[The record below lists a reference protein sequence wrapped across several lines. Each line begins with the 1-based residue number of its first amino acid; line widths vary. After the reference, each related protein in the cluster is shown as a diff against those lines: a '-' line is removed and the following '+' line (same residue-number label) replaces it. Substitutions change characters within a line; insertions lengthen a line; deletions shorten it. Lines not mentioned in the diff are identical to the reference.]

1 MIFSESVAASSR
13 FMHTAAPTTRTPAE
27 HPHYPISLSDLAQA
41 LDHSDEGF
49 ALTDP
54 EGNYV
59 YINEAH
65 LRMYGYEKPQDLLGR
80 SWRTLY
86 MPEWVRHF
94 EEAVLPII
102 PRDLVWRGQVLGK
115 RRNGSSFLA
124 GVTLTLLP
132 DGKIT
137 CNCRDESVRREPP
150 HAPSGAAA
158 ADSDSRAALR
168 ELGER
173 LVAGLPAKFRRP
185 LEMLNGYASFFMSE
199 LAAGRDL
206 EEDSLRAGLAEID
219 ATGRRLAEQMQ
230 RLELVAELAARDG
243 SGARGEQSG
252 HAREKWTHQLTAV
265 CRKQA
270 EAAGRSGDL
279 HVVFDDAALAI
290 AYAELECVVLELLVN
305 ALQSTRPG
313 DKVQVGGR
321 LATGAYELRVCDEG
335 VGLPRGELGDPVGR
349 PFGQTAPCGFGL
361 AVVQFILRKN
371 GAAIEVDHARADVT
385 CLKVTLPLQGS
396 RRSPTPAAAR
406 TRAIR

>member
-1 MIFSESVAASSR
+1 MR
-13 FMHTAAPTTRTPAE
+13 TAAPTQRTPAE

-65 LRMYGYEKPQDLLGR
+65 LRMYGYERPQDLLGR

-86 MPEWVRHF
+86 TPEWVRHF
-94 EEAVLPII
+94 EEAVLPIM

-115 RRNGSSFLA
+115 RRNGASFLA

-137 CNCRDESVRREPP
+137 CNCRDESARREPP
-150 HAPSGAAA
+150 DAPSGATAE
-158 ADSDSRAALR
+158 DSESRAALR

-206 EEDSLRAGLAEID
+206 ETDSLRTGLTEID
-219 ATGRRLAEQMQ
+219 ATGRRLAEQMR
-230 RLELVAELAARDG
+230 RLDLVAELAARDELKG
-243 SGARGEQSG
+243 RAQQSG
-252 HAREKWTHQLTAV
+252 LAHEKWPHQLTGA
-265 CRKQA
+265 CRKKA
-270 EAAGRSGDL
+270 EAAGRSSDL
-279 HVVFDDAALAI
+279 CVSLDDAALAI
-290 AYAELECVVLELLVN
+290 GYAELECVVLELLVN
-305 ALQSTRPG
+305 ALQSSHPG
-313 DKVQVGGR
+313 DTVQVCGR
-321 LATGAYELRVCDEG
+321 PMLGAYELRVCDEG

-349 PFGQTAPCGFGL
+349 PFGQTTPCGFGL

-371 GAAIEVDHARADVT
+371 GAAIEVDSSRQDMT
-385 CLKVTLPLQGS
+385 CLKVTLPLRDS
-396 RRSPTPAAAR
+396 RKSPAPAAAR
-406 TRAIR
+406 SRTIR

>member
-1 MIFSESVAASSR
+1 
-13 FMHTAAPTTRTPAE
+13 MHTAAPTTRTPAE

-65 LRMYGYEKPQDLLGR
+65 LRMYGYEKPQELLGR

-86 MPEWVRHF
+86 TPEWVRHF
-94 EEAVLPII
+94 EDAVLPII

-115 RRNGSSFLA
+115 RRNGTSFLA
-124 GVTLTLLP
+124 GVTLTFLP

-137 CNCRDESVRREPP
+137 CNCRDESVRRERPD
-150 HAPSGAAA
+150 APSGITAT
-158 ADSDSRAALR
+158 DSDSRAALR

-206 EEDSLRAGLAEID
+206 EADSLRTGLTEID

-230 RLELVAELAARDG
+230 RLDLVAELAARDEL
-243 SGARGEQSG
+243 SGRGEQSG
-252 HAREKWTHQLTAV
+252 HAREKWTRQLTAV
-265 CRKQA
+265 CRKKA
-270 EAAGRSGDL
+270 EAAGRSCDL
-279 HVVFDDAALAI
+279 HVVLDDAALAI

-313 DKVQVGGR
+313 DTVQVCGR
-321 LATGAYELRVCDEG
+321 QATGGYELQVCDEG

-371 GAAIEVDHARADVT
+371 GAAIEVDHSRADVT
-385 CLKVTLPLQGS
+385 CLQVTLPLQS
-396 RRSPTPAAAR
+396 SPKSPTPAAAR
-406 TRAIR
+406 S

>member
-1 MIFSESVAASSR
+1 MRTE
-13 FMHTAAPTTRTPAE
+13 APTKRIPAE

-54 EGNYV
+54 DGNYV

-65 LRMYGYEKPQDLLGR
+65 LRMYGYERPQDLLGQ

-86 MPEWVRHF
+86 TPEWVRHF
-94 EEAVLPII
+94 EEAVLPIM
-102 PRDLVWRGQVLGK
+102 PRDLVWRGKVLGK
-115 RRNGSSFLA
+115 RRNGTSFLA

-137 CNCRDESVRREPP
+137 CNCRDESVRREPSD
-150 HAPSGAAA
+150 APSGTTA
-158 ADSDSRAALR
+158 ADSDSRAVLR

-206 EEDSLRAGLAEID
+206 EADSLRAGLAEID

-230 RLELVAELAARDG
+230 RLDLVAELAARDEL
-243 SGARGEQSG
+243 SGRGEPSD
-252 HAREKWTHQLTAV
+252 HAREKWPQQLTAA
-265 CRKQA
+265 CRKKA

-279 HVVFDDAALAI
+279 RVVLDDAALAI
-290 AYAELECVVLELLVN
+290 AYAELDCVVLELLVN
-305 ALQSTRPG
+305 ALQSSRPG
-313 DKVQVGGR
+313 DTVQVCGR
-321 LATGAYELRVCDEG
+321 QATGAYELRVCDEG
-335 VGLPRGELGDPVGR
+335 VGLPRGEIGDPVGR

-371 GAAIEVDHARADVT
+371 GAAIEVDRSREDAT

-406 TRAIR
+406 SRAIR

>member
-1 MIFSESVAASSR
+1 
-13 FMHTAAPTTRTPAE
+13 MHTAAPTTRTPAE

-80 SWRTLY
+80 SWRTIY
-86 MPEWVRHF
+86 TPEWVRHF

-102 PRDLVWRGQVLGK
+102 PRDLVWRGQVMGK
-115 RRNGSSFLA
+115 RRNGTSFLA

-137 CNCRDESVRREPP
+137 CNCRDESVRRELPD
-150 HAPSGAAA
+150 APSGTT

-199 LAAGRDL
+199 LAAGREL
-206 EEDSLRAGLAEID
+206 EEDSLRTGLAEID

-230 RLELVAELAARDG
+230 RLDLVAELAARDEL
-243 SGARGEQSG
+243 SGRGEESG
-252 HAREKWTHQLTAV
+252 HAHEKWTHQLTAV
-265 CRKQA
+265 CRKKA
-270 EAAGRSGDL
+270 EAAERSGDV
-279 HVVFDDAALAI
+279 HVVLEDAALAI
-290 AYAELECVVLELLVN
+290 AYTELECVVLELLVN
-305 ALQSTRPG
+305 ALQSTRSG
-313 DKVQVGGR
+313 DAVQVCGR
-321 LATGAYELRVCDEG
+321 LATGGYELQVCDEG
-335 VGLPRGELGDPVGR
+335 VGLPHGKLGDPVGR

-371 GAAIEVDHARADVT
+371 GAAIEVDHSRADVT
-385 CLKVTLPLQGS
+385 CLKVTLPLRNS
-396 RRSPTPAAAR
+396 RQSPAPATAR

>member
-1 MIFSESVAASSR
+1 
-13 FMHTAAPTTRTPAE
+13 MHTAAPTTRTPAE

-59 YINEAH
+59 YINDAH
-65 LRMYGYEKPQDLLGR
+65 LRMYGYERPQDLLGR

-86 MPEWVRHF
+86 TPEWVRHF

-102 PRDLVWRGQVLGK
+102 PRDQVWRGQVLGK
-115 RRNGSSFLA
+115 KRNGTSFLA

-137 CNCRDESVRREPP
+137 CNCRDESARREPP
-150 HAPSGAAA
+150 GAPSGAPAS
-158 ADSDSRAALR
+158 DDDSRAALR

-206 EEDSLRAGLAEID
+206 EAGSLRTGLAEID
-219 ATGRRLAEQMQ
+219 ATGRRLAEQMR
-230 RLELVAELAARDG
+230 RLDLVAELAARDEP
-243 SGARGEQSG
+243 SERDEQAG
-252 HAREKWTHQLTAV
+252 LAPGKWPQQLTAA
-265 CRKQA
+265 CHQKA
-270 EAAGRSGDL
+270 EAAGRSDDL
-279 HVVFDDAALAI
+279 RVVLDEAALTI
-290 AYAELECVVLELLVN
+290 GYAELECVVLELLVN
-305 ALQSTRPG
+305 ALQSSRPG
-313 DKVQVGGR
+313 DTVQVCGR
-321 LATGAYELRVCDEG
+321 PAPGAYELRVCDEG
-335 VGLPRGELGDPVGR
+335 VGLPCGGLEDPVSR

-361 AVVQFILRKN
+361 AVVRFILRKN
-371 GAAIEVDHARADVT
+371 GATIEVDDARTDVT
-385 CLKVTLPLQGS
+385 CLKVTLPLRSS
-396 RRSPTPAAAR
+396 RQSPTPAAAR
-406 TRAIR
+406 SRAFR